1 MQLLRDVFGLFGL
14 TAVGIRHPELVL
26 DVARH
31 EQPDL
36 FVIDMMLPGR
46 SGVEVAEELRHGGF
60 AHVPMLALSASP
72 VMRDLAMHTGV
83 FDAALTKPFDMQ
95 RLMRCI
101 WSLLD
106 APTPQQSV
114 TLPAP

>member
-1 MQLLRDVFGLFGL
+1 
-14 TAVGIRHPELVL
+14 
-26 DVARH
+26 
-31 EQPDL
+31 
-36 FVIDMMLPGR
+36 
-46 SGVEVAEELRHGGF
+46 
-60 AHVPMLALSASP
+60 
-72 VMRDLAMHTGV
+72 MRDLAMHTGV